1 MLESFPSTGPFDL
14 VSLLVGLTIV
24 GYPSNVSLVMTTVPR
39 RMGKEENMT
48 TKKNLREEKE
58 KYFRKNG

>member
-1 MLESFPSTGPFDL
+1 MALINLIMLLFT
-14 VSLLVGLTIV
+14 GLTIV
-24 GYPSNVSLVMTTVPR
+24 GYPNNASLVMTTVPR

-58 KYFRKNG
+58 KYFKRNG

>member
-1 MLESFPSTGPFDL
+1 MALINLIMLLFT
-14 VSLLVGLTIV
+14 GLTIV
-24 GYPSNVSLVMTTVPR
+24 VYPNNVSLVMTTVPR

-58 KYFRKNG
+58 KYFRRNG

>member
-1 MLESFPSTGPFDL
+1 MALINLIMLLFT
-14 VSLLVGLTIV
+14 GLTIV
-24 GYPSNVSLVMTTVPR
+24 GYPNNVSLVMTTVPR

-58 KYFRKNG
+58 KYFRRNG